1 MNCER
6 AAYLFSIW
14 IALGAAACTG
24 QIGDS
29 PSVPGGGGSSANPT
43 GGNPTGGTGM
53 TTTGGTPTTT
63 GDPGHPTA
71 CQMGAS
77 LASARIALITDEQYV
92 NVVRDV
98 FGVTFDGDV
107 TTAKSASGE
116 YAWNAADITMVA
128 PGTAQAYLRAASQ
141 VATKL
146 KPCGAAAVD
155 AACMES
161 FLRSKLPAAW
171 RRPATDAE
179 IMGLMTIFA
188 GGMPDGAPRA
198 IELTMQAALASPAFL
213 YRSEI
218 GTDAASAT
226 GHVSLT
232 PFELASSLSFALTNS
247 APDTELRAKAADG
260 SIATDAVLALQVD
273 RLMQLPAT
281 QANLRKKVSYY
292 LNFEKVPILTKDTA
306 VFPEFTPSLQ
316 ASIYQS
322 SQKLLDDVLW
332 SGKFGDLFTSTKIYA
347 NADISRVYGLPA
359 VPGATLSAV
368 DGAAAGFSAGLL
380 THPALL
386 LSSNKHAGTDDI
398 VHRGLFVYEN
408 LVCGVS
414 VGAPPANADAVFATL
429 TGTEREKALKRDAL
443 SCGACH
449 TSFDPFG
456 LVTENFDPIGRH
468 RTVDPMTNGPIDTSA
483 TIQRIGADLDGPVS
497 GAGDVASKLGSGR
510 RAADCAAVQ
519 IAKFTLDHN
528 PEVENSCQM
537 QAVKDGFAKT
547 GSFPDLFKAILTSS
561 AFRTRDL

>member
-1 MNCER
+1 MNCQR
-6 AAYLFSIW
+6 AARLFSI
-14 IALGAAACTG
+14 AALLGAVACTG

-29 PSVPGGGGSSANPT
+29 PSGPGT
-43 GGNPTGGTGM
+43 GGPPSGTTGTTGGPG
-53 TTTGGTPTTT
+53 TTTGGAGTTT
-63 GDPGHPTA
+63 GGQPPSDTCKA
-71 CQMGAS
+71 GAS
-77 LASARIALITDEQYV
+77 FAPARIALITDEQYV

-98 FGVTFDGDV
+98 FGVAFVGDV

-116 YAWNAADITMVA
+116 YAFNAADIAMVA

-141 VATKL
+141 VATKV

-155 AACMES
+155 ATCMES

-179 IMGLMTIFA
+179 ISGLMTIFN
-188 GGMPDGAPRA
+188 GGLVDGAPRA
-198 IELTMQAALASPAFL
+198 VELAMQAALAAPAFL

-218 GTDAASAT
+218 GIDASSAT

-232 PFELASSLSFALTNS
+232 PYELASALSFALTNS
-247 APDTELRAKAADG
+247 SPDTELRAKAADG
-260 SIATDAVLALQVD
+260 SLATDAVLTAEID

-281 QANLRKKVSYY
+281 LANLKKKVSYY

-306 VFPEFTPSLQ
+306 LFPDFTPSLQ
-316 ASIYQS
+316 SSLYQS

-332 SGKFGDLFTSTKIYA
+332 TGHFADLFSSTRIYA
-347 NADISRVYGLPA
+347 NADIARVYGLPSVTGTSLA
-359 VPGATLSAV
+359 PV

-398 VHRGLFVYEN
+398 VHRGLWIYEN

-414 VGAPPANADAVFATL
+414 IGAPPANADAVFATL

-443 SCGACH
+443 SCGGCH
-449 TSFDPFG
+449 ASFDPFG

-468 RTVDPMTNGPIDTSA
+468 RAMDPDKGGPVDTSA
-483 TIQRIGADLDGPVS
+483 TITRIGADLDGPVS
-497 GAGDVASKLGSGR
+497 GANDVASKLANGR

-519 IAKFTLDHN
+519 LAKFTLDHN

-537 QAVKDGFAKT
+537 QAVKDGFATT